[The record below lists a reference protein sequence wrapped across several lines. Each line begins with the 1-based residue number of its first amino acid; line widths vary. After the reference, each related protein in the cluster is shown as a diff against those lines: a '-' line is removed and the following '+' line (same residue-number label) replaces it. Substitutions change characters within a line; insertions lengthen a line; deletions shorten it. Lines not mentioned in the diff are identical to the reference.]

1 MMRAAVYHGAGD
13 VRVES
18 VTPPG
23 DPGPGE
29 LLLAPRMG
37 AICGTDASEFAHGP
51 HMIPLHEPHPG
62 SGCVGPLVLG
72 HEFVARVEAVGEGVE
87 GIAAG
92 DRVVSGAGVSCGE
105 CAWCRAGRTNLCAS
119 YYTLGLSAP
128 GGLAELVKSP
138 ASICHLV
145 PAAVA
150 DEAAAMAQPLAV
162 AIHALDRG
170 GVGEGQ
176 TLAVLGVG
184 GIGAFIVGAAATR
197 GLERLIAVDVDP
209 EKLALAAALGAD
221 EVIDASDQDVSA
233 AIRAISAGGEGADV
247 VMEASGVPANP
258 SNAIHS
264 AKRGGRVVI
273 VGLIA
278 EPPPVDIFDAALRE
292 VELATTVAHICDTNL
307 PESLAVLAETGV
319 AAQVLDRVIPL
330 ERIVDDG
337 LAPLAEGRAGGKIV
351 IEVAL

>member
-23 DPGPGE
+23 EPGPGE

-62 SGCVGPLVLG
+62 SGCVGPLVIG

-87 GIAAG
+87 GIAVG
-92 DRVVSGAGVSCGE
+92 DRVVSGAGVSCGH
-105 CAWCRAGRTNLCAS
+105 CDWCRAGRTNLCAS

-128 GGLAELVKSP
+128 GGLAELVTSP
-138 ASICHLV
+138 AAICHAV

-197 GLERLIAVDVDP
+197 GLEQLIAVDVDP
-209 EKLALAAALGAD
+209 AKLALASALGAD
-221 EVIDASDQDVSA
+221 DVIDASDQDASA
-233 AIRAISAGGEGADV
+233 AIREATGGEGADV
-247 VMEASGVPANP
+247 VMEASGIPANP
-258 SNAIHS
+258 SNAIHA

-307 PESLAVLAETGV
+307 PESLAVLAQTKV
-319 AAQVLDRVIPL
+319 ASQVLDRVIPL

-351 IEVAL
+351 VEVSS